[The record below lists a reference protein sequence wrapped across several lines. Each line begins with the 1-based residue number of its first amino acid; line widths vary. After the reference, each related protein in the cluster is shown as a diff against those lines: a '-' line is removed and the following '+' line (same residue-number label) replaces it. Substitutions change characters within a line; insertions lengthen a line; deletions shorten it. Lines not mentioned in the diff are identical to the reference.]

1 LFFFAN
7 VSDSFYFCTFDF
19 PLFNLQQMEKWRGV
33 KADLFFILIVVL
45 HHVKFCAYMIAFNTL
60 KEADSCMMKCD
71 IYS

>member
-1 LFFFAN
+1 MFLIAF
-7 VSDSFYFCTFDF
+7 VLLIF
-19 PLFNLQQMEKWRGV
+19 PLFNLHQIEKWHGV

-45 HHVKFCAYMIAFNTL
+45 HHVKFCAYMIAFNTQ

>member
-1 LFFFAN
+1 
-7 VSDSFYFCTFDF
+7 
-19 PLFNLQQMEKWRGV
+19 MEKWHGV

-45 HHVKFCAYMIAFNTL
+45 HHVKFCAYMIAFSTL